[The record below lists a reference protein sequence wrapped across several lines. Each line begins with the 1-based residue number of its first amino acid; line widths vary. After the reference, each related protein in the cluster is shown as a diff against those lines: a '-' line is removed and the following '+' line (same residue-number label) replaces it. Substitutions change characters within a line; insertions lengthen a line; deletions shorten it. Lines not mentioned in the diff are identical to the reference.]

1 MLNLVIMANHD
12 LPLILRAKMH
22 RPAKAVLEYLAI
34 SAGACFHP
42 GAVAERLETVF
53 PHIEEIVLVD
63 IALYIT
69 TVDVGT
75 GRDGAINQNGA
86 DGNARTAEIEPVTD
100 FTLIRPDIG
109 LTTELAVNPSLLSGG
124 DDEVHELAEL
134 FIAEL

>member
-1 MLNLVIMANHD
+1 
-12 LPLILRAKMH
+12 MH
-22 RPAKAVLEYLAI
+22 CSAKAMLEHLAI

-86 DGNARTAEIEPVTD
+86 DGDARTAEIEPVAN
-100 FTLIRPDIG
+100 LALVGPDVS
-109 LTTELAVNPSLLSGG
+109 LATELAVNPPLLSCG
-124 DDEVHELAEL
+124 DDEIHQLAEL